1 MTEESTPVVVVEDK
15 NEVNY
20 RLTSPNEQKG
30 IVIKSGDS
38 HEILGKAMSFN
49 PQSRT
54 TQTEREAIIASLV
67 EANGIFSKALVKTAP
82 EDIYISVEPSAKSSA
97 SFKSSLATV
106 LTFFKE
112 IVPNVEILNYRGGR
126 KAKESAPLAPV
137 DGL

>member
-1 MTEESTPVVVVEDK
+1 MSEESTPVVVDDK

-20 RLTSPNEQKG
+20 RLTSPKNKKG
-30 IVIKSGDS
+30 VVIKSGDS

-67 EANGIFSKALVKTAP
+67 ETNGIFSKALVNTAP
-82 EDIYISVEPSAKSSA
+82 EEIFISVEPSAKSSA